1 MTRKLKILTHA
12 ISTKV
17 PYQPNYSSPKSLIDI
32 RDNRTLKEYL
42 ALLDNARLIRLL
54 IKTNYT

>member
-12 ISTKV
+12 INIKV
-17 PYQPNYSSPKSLIDI
+17 PYQPNYSSPKSLVDI

-54 IKTNYT
+54 TKTNYT